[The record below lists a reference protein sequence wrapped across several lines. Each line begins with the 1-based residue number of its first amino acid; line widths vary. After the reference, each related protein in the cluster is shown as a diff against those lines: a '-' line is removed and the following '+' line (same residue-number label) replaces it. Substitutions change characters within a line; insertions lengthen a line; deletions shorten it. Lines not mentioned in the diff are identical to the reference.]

1 MKVLAGLAL
10 MLSLHAEMYV
20 GAKATTHIQDKKSAF
35 LFPGFLRSFG
45 PLNNESFSVFCH
57 PEERSD
63 VGIQLNKISILN
75 SNECT
80 DESISVIRD
89 AEIEET
95 LAEMVK
101 PIFKAAGLNPET
113 AKVYV
118 INSDSI
124 NAFTI
129 GGGYIFINSGL
140 LLKFKNPVH
149 IIGILCHETAHM
161 AAGHINRLIGVL
173 QSRSNNLI
181 AVMIASI
188 IGMAVT
194 GSPDA
199 MALLLGYAISDER
212 FFLRYS
218 RSEEFAADAL
228 GASYLLKMGY
238 SLDALIDVF
247 YEFEQI
253 DILNG
258 GHNLPAY
265 IRSHPKATDRISAI
279 KRLSEKKPIN
289 TVGKKITKK
298 LAEKYNRLRMKLRSH
313 LKTIDYTSD
322 VPTDPYSK
330 VIYFHKIGKTSEAL
344 SIARDLIAAN
354 PNDIYYKETMAQLLY
369 ESGKIKEAIEIYKAI
384 CNDKTNILIK
394 IDYANALLE
403 HGENLDKAISILESA
418 KYIDNL
424 SEEIFRLLAKAYG
437 KKGREGLSQLM
448 LAQEQMLLRN
458 YPRAYELIKS
468 CLLKLNKKTEVSHIK
483 KAKYFKELLERD
495 YKQH

>member
-1 MKVLAGLAL
+1 MKA
-10 MLSLHAEMYV
+10 
-20 GAKATTHIQDKKSAF
+20 
-35 LFPGFLRSFG
+35 GFLVLSF
-45 PLNNESFSVFCH
+45 LVFFTITA
-57 PEERSD
+57 ED
-63 VGIQLNKISILN
+63 DDGGG
-75 SNECT
+75 
-80 DESISVIRD
+80 ISVIRD

-95 LAEMVK
+95 LLEMAK
-101 PIFKAAGLNPET
+101 PIFKEAGLNPET

-118 INSDSI
+118 INSNSI

-129 GGGYIFINSGL
+129 GGGYIFVNSGL
-140 LLKFKNPVH
+140 LLKFKNPAH
-149 IIGILCHETAHM
+149 IIGILSHEIAHM
-161 AAGHINRLIGVL
+161 AAGHINRLMGAL
-173 QSRSNNLI
+173 QSRSTNLM

-188 IGMAVT
+188 IGAAVT

-218 RSEEFAADAL
+218 RSEELAADAL

-238 SLDALIDVF
+238 SSSVLTDVF
-247 YEFEQI
+247 HEFEDM

-258 GHNLPAY
+258 GSNLPTY
-265 IRSHPKATDRISAI
+265 VRSHPKAADRISAMN
-279 KRLSEKKPIN
+279 RLSEKNPANIVDEK
-289 TVGKKITKK
+289 TTQK
-298 LAEKYNRLRMKLRSH
+298 LVEKYNRLRIKLQSH
-313 LKTIDYTSD
+313 LKVIDCRSD

-344 SIARDLIAAN
+344 NIVRDLIAAN

-369 ESGKIKEAIEIYKAI
+369 ESGKIKEAIEIYKTI
-384 CNDKTNILIK
+384 CNDKTSILIK

-403 HGENLDKAISILESA
+403 HGKNIDKAISILESA
-418 KYIDNL
+418 KYIDYL

-468 CLLKLNKKTEVSHIK
+468 CLSKLNKKTEVSHIK
-483 KAKYFKELLERD
+483 KARYFKELLERD
-495 YKQH
+495 YKQS